1 MFLFTNIAS
10 DNSNSTKNLAA
21 DLGPVL
27 ALLTIVLAKYL
38 QNGHKQQ
45 LAAWAELQ

>member
-10 DNSNSTKNLAA
+10 DNSNSTNLAA
-21 DLGPVL
+21 DLGPVVV
-27 ALLTIVLAKYL
+27 LLIIVLAKYL